1 MATQAEIRRT
11 LPADVDGELSW
22 TERELPERE
31 RTKHVHRLHPYL
43 GKFVPQLVEVFL
55 GRFFQPGQTVLD
67 PFAGSGTTLVEAS
80 CFGAH
85 AVGIDISAFNCLLA
99 AAKTRADPL
108 GTYRRELPK
117 ALAAATA
124 DGRCEPP
131 PDGYLSEWY
140 APRALAEL
148 LAYRRAIAGRARPDL
163 LQVVLS
169 RSARSARR
177 VAHHDLDFPRA
188 PVTGPYAC
196 RKHARTCRPTAE
208 AAKFLRR
215 YTDDTLARVD
225 EYQRRRRPVEVSVLH
240 GDARAL
246 DIGRAL
252 DGIITSPPYP
262 GRIDYHAQHQY
273 AYELL
278 GLTDRRA
285 EEIGAAAAGTTRAAV
300 ERYVEDTAAVFRNAA
315 RFLPGGAPVVI
326 VIEDSRGLYDRI
338 CELAG
343 LVVVERR
350 LRHVNRR
357 TGRRQG
363 EYFEQVLVCQLAA

>member
-1 MATQAEIRRT
+1 VATQAEISST
-11 LPADVDGELSW
+11 LPAAVDGELSW
-22 TERELPERE
+22 TEQELPERE

-55 GRFFQPGQTVLD
+55 RRCFQPGQTVLD

-85 AVGIDISAFNCLLA
+85 AVGVDISAFNCLLA
-99 AAKTRADPL
+99 AAKTRADPA
-108 GTYRRELPK
+108 GEYRRALPE
-117 ALAAATA
+117 ALAAAA
-124 DGRCEPP
+124 EARPGPLP
-131 PDGYLSEWY
+131 GGYLSEWY
-140 APRALAEL
+140 APRALTEL
-148 LAYRRAIAGRARPDL
+148 LAYRRAIAGRGRPDL

-177 VAHHDLDFPRA
+177 AAHHDLDFPRA

-215 YTDDTLARVD
+215 YTDDTLARVGQ
-225 EYQRRRRPVEVSVLH
+225 YQRLRRPVEVSVLH

-246 DIGRAL
+246 DIGCAI

-285 EEIGAAAAGTTRAAV
+285 EEIGAAAGGTTRAAV

-315 RFLPGGAPVVI
+315 CFMPRAAPVVI
-326 VIEDSRGLYDRI
+326 VVDDSRGLYDRI
-338 CELAG
+338 CDLAG
-343 LVVVERR
+343 LAIVERR

>member
-1 MATQAEIRRT
+1 VATQAEIRRA
-11 LPADVDGELSW
+11 LPAEVDGELSW
-22 TERELPERE
+22 TEAELPERE

-55 GRFFQPGQTVLD
+55 RRCFQPGQTVLD

-80 CFGAH
+80 CYGAH
-85 AVGIDISAFNCLLA
+85 SVGIDISAFNCLLA
-99 AAKTRADPL
+99 TAKTRADPEAA
-108 GTYRRELPK
+108 YRRALPG
-117 ALAAATA
+117 ALQAAAV
-124 DGRCEPP
+124 DLRREEPP
-131 PDGYLSEWY
+131 SGYLREWY
-140 APRALAEL
+140 APQALAEL
-148 LAYRRAIAGRARPDL
+148 LAYRRALAGRPRLDL

-177 VAHHDLDFPRA
+177 TAHHDLDFPRA

-196 RKHARTCRPTAE
+196 RKHARTCRPTGE

-215 YTDDTLARVD
+215 YTDDTLARV
-225 EYQRRRRPVEVSVLH
+225 EAYQRLRRPVEVSVLH
-240 GDARAL
+240 GDARTLEVGSA
-246 DIGRAL
+246 I

-285 EEIGAAAAGTTRAAV
+285 EEIGPAAAGTTRSAV
-300 ERYVEDTAAVFRNAA
+300 ERYVADTAAVFRNAG
-315 RFLPGGAPVVI
+315 RFMSRGAPVVI
-326 VIEDSRGLYDRI
+326 VVDDSRGLYERI
-338 CELAG
+338 CDLGG
-343 LVVVERR
+343 LTVVERR

-363 EYFEQVLVCQLAA
+363 EYFEQVLVCRVA

>member
-1 MATQAEIRRT
+1 MATQAEIRRA
-11 LPADVDGELSW
+11 LPAEVDGDLSW
-22 TERELPERE
+22 TEQELPERE

-43 GKFVPQLVEVFL
+43 GKFVPQLVEAFL
-55 GRFFQPGQTVLD
+55 GRCFKPGQTVLD

-85 AVGIDISAFNCLLA
+85 SIGIDISAFNCLLA
-99 AAKTRADPL
+99 AAKTRADPA
-108 GTYRRELPK
+108 GEYRRELPR
-117 ALAAATA
+117 ALMTAAA
-124 DGRCEPP
+124 DRRRERPP
-131 PDGYLSEWY
+131 GGYLRDWY

-148 LAYRRAIAGRARPDL
+148 LAYRRAIAGHGRLDL

-177 VAHHDLDFPRA
+177 AAHHDLDFPRA

-196 RKHARTCRPTAE
+196 RKHARTCRPTGE

-225 EYQRRRRPVEVSVLH
+225 EYQRLRRPVQVCVRH
-240 GDARAL
+240 GDARTL
-246 DIGRAL
+246 DIETAV

-278 GLTDRRA
+278 GLTDRRS

-300 ERYVEDTAAVFRNAA
+300 ERYVEDTAAVFRNAG
-315 RFLPGGAPVVI
+315 RFMPRGAPVV
-326 VIEDSRGLYDRI
+326 VVVDDSRGLYDRI
-338 CELAG
+338 CDLAG
-343 LVVVERR
+343 LTVVERR

-363 EYFEQVLVCQLAA
+363 QYFEQVLICELA